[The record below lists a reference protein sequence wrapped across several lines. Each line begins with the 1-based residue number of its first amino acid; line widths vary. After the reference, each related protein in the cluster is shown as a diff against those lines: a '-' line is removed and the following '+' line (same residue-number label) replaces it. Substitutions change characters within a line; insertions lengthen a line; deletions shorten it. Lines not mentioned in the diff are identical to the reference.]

1 MDFHAYIQHA
11 YRCVHF
17 YVFLLV
23 CLSFVDFF
31 HETLPSARRW
41 ITFFGINQKL
51 HSSKHLWDVVLCWT
65 QSWYESAGSKFS
77 SLFSKT
83 NIISTAHPLPLH
95 QRSIT
100 VAWPS
105 DGGWIT
111 RPAQSYRPHLNILQ
125 YCTAV
130 LHWISPWKWKRRR
143 GKTILSLFI
152 AASLLFP
159 GDICSCDW
167 EGQNVHFFHIFEIA
181 KQRKRMQ

>member
-1 MDFHAYIQHA
+1 MHTSNMHIVAFAL
-11 YRCVHF
+11 C
-17 YVFLLV
+17 VFLLV

-65 QSWYESAGSKFS
+65 QSWYESAGSQFS

-95 QRSIT
+95 QISIT

-130 LHWISPWKWKRRR
+130 FHWISPWKWKIRR
-143 GKTILSLFI
+143 GKNNSFTFYCCLF
-152 AASLLFP
+152 AFS
-159 GDICSCDW
+159 W
-167 EGQNVHFFHIFEIA
+167 WY
-181 KQRKRMQ
+181 M